1 MSNAKEIYDRIEL
14 NDLIVD
20 RMDSLVDATLV
31 MNYID
36 RLEQRIGWITKRSR
50 MACELVGDNVVDE
63 ALMFD
68 RMDNNDD

>member
-1 MSNAKEIYDRIEL
+1 MSDVKEIYDRIEL
-14 NDLIVD
+14 NDLLVN
-20 RMDSLVDATLV
+20 RLDSTVDATLV

-36 RLEQRIGWITKRSR
+36 RLEQRIEWVTKRSR

>member
-1 MSNAKEIYDRIEL
+1 MSDGKEIYDRIEL

-36 RLEQRIGWITKRSR
+36 RLEQRIEWITKRSR
-50 MACELVGDNVVDE
+50 MACEMVGDHMVDE
-63 ALMFD
+63 ALMYE
-68 RMDNNDD
+68 RINNDD

>member
-1 MSNAKEIYDRIEL
+1 MSDVKEIYNRIEL
-14 NDLIVD
+14 NDLLVN
-20 RMDSLVDATLV
+20 RLDSTVDATLV

-36 RLEQRIGWITKRSR
+36 RLEQRIEWVTKRSR

>member
-1 MSNAKEIYDRIEL
+1 MSDVKEIYDRDVL
-14 NDLIVD
+14 NKLITAE
-20 RMDSLVDATLV
+20 MDSIADATLV

>member
-1 MSNAKEIYDRIEL
+1 MSDVKEIYDRDVL
-14 NDLIVD
+14 NKLITAE
-20 RMDSLVDATLV
+20 MDSIADATLV

-50 MACELVGDNVVDE
+50 IACELVGDNVVDE